1 MEVVSLTAS
10 YQLDALVGLQEVK
23 FHWRCDGF
31 CVVLRVVFL
40 LLQGVQQLWQLAQHI
55 LLDPPSSMML
65 SAVFKVGSGFCGVG
79 LEFWSMEVN
88 VGMTPTITPKVLFW
102 NMMLE
107 LKIVYGNVNN
117 SQGNATIIKSGIT

>member
-1 MEVVSLTAS
+1 
-10 YQLDALVGLQEVK
+10 
-23 FHWRCDGF
+23 
-31 CVVLRVVFL
+31 
-40 LLQGVQQLWQLAQHI
+40 
-55 LLDPPSSMML
+55 MML

-79 LEFWSMEVN
+79 VEFWSMEVN

-117 SQGNATIIKSGIT
+117 GQGNAIIIRRGIT